1 MIKRLTV
8 PIYGRRLIFA
18 DTRSDAVRALRQL
31 KRDEE
36 ATEADFDCY
45 GLTDEHRG
53 TVLMFVDSE
62 KHHPGG
68 ELATVVHES
77 VHAAGMVLGY
87 AGVDYGPENDEQ
99 LAYLVDWIFT
109 QWNRRMV

>member
-18 DTRSDAVRALRQL
+18 DTRSDAMRAFRRL
-31 KRDEE
+31 KRGEE
-36 ATEADFDCY
+36 GSEADWDCY

-53 TVLMFVDSE
+53 TILMFVDTE
-62 KHHPGG
+62 KNHPGG
-68 ELATVVHES
+68 ELATVAHES

-87 AGVDYGPENDEQ
+87 AGVEYGPGNDEQ
-99 LAYLVDWIFT
+99 QAYLVDWIFT
-109 QWNRRMV
+109 QWNRRMG